1 MKIDMQTI
9 VEKVKST
16 FNELNKAKSDE
27 CRKDDQIRE
36 MESRHSMKDGQIASL
51 KEERDRLI

>member
-1 MKIDMQTI
+1 MQTI

-27 CRKDDQIRE
+27 GRKDDQIRE